1 MAEINLGA
9 IKFNW
14 RGAYAGGTAYVVDD
28 VVSYQGSS
36 FVCIL
41 ASTGNLPTDTTY
53 WNVMAEG
60 GDVAT
65 VLTTQGDILY
75 RDGSGLQ
82 RLGAGTSGQFLKT
95 SGTGANP
102 VWASA
107 GGGLQSIQSFTLSGT
122 YTKPSGISKIRVYIT
137 GGGGAGGGNTNGG
150 YSYQGGQGGASGGTA
165 IKLLDASSITTVT
178 VTIGAGGAGVNAG
191 GGSNGATSSFGSHC
205 SATGGEGGDA
215 PGAFGGTQIG
225 GVGSGG
231 DLNLKGSAGGP
242 AFESLGGALISSQG
256 GSSYWGGAGAGQW
269 AGNGEAGQFGA
280 GGGAAGSQQSSQ
292 PGGNGGNGV
301 CYIEEYA

>member
-95 SGTGANP
+95 QGASANP
-102 VWASA
+102 TWDTVSS
-107 GGGLQSIQSFTLSGT
+107 GGLKQIVFAQ
-122 YTKPSGISKIRVYIT
+122 
-137 GGGGAGGGNTNGG
+137 
-150 YSYQGGQGGASGGTA
+150 TA
-165 IKLLDASSITTVT
+165 LVFNII
-178 VTIGAGGAGVNAG
+178 
-191 GGSNGATSSFGSHC
+191 
-205 SATGGEGGDA
+205 
-215 PGAFGGTQIG
+215 
-225 GVGSGG
+225 
-231 DLNLKGSAGGP
+231 
-242 AFESLGGALISSQG
+242 
-256 GSSYWGGAGAGQW
+256 Y
-269 AGNGEAGQFGA
+269 
-280 GGGAAGSQQSSQ
+280 
-292 PGGNGGNGV
+292 
-301 CYIEEYA
+301 